1 LIAAYLFFPVE
12 STQNAA
18 ISCCVAE
25 VPILPVQQLARVL
38 LLLLLVLVSDW
49 RSVLR
54 RERRSALFST
64 VVF

>member
-38 LLLLLVLVSDW
+38 LLLVLVSDW

>member
-1 LIAAYLFFPVE
+1 MV

-18 ISCCVAE
+18 ILCCVAE

-54 RERRSALFST
+54 RERRSALFSI